1 MSGQFRFGAPSDS
14 PTTPKR
20 KGNAFQQSHPSTTPA
35 GPPPSQSYYTNATNA
50 STTPAG
56 PPPRSVYGSSVF
68 GNTFG
73 RRGNTPARRGFMVP
87 DSSPPRGDED
97 EEDEDAEGEE
107 DGEVDELQGY
117 GHVPAPRKQQTQPD
131 TFMSSIM
138 SSPRGLKRSRN
149 GKVREPVASR
159 YPDIARGFTSQAPAA
174 ALQEPDDVVLK
185 QEEILSELDRLAEQR
200 AAQRDASITERVA
213 ELSQL
218 WQKYANKETKEA
230 GVGPE
235 AKDGFSK
242 ASYIASLLLSI
253 HHPHS
258 GRSTRPSRQIV
269 LSKRGQAHAASI
281 PRALL
286 DWLDTYHNPFP
297 DDFDVIWRAQPSATA
312 HDRFWDCV
320 FACIVRGKFD
330 RASRL
335 LSEAQWEH
343 AATADEDL
351 NEDNAQY
358 SEAQLDSIEH
368 VIESCVSVIQASPAL
383 KYEDW
388 DVKGGQWAAF
398 RQVIRQ
404 AYKGLEIYAGEQDG
418 GEAEAANRSTNVF
431 GESMRMSTQSK
442 KAESKVP
449 WTIYEN
455 LKLLYG
461 ILLGHEDEI
470 IDSSQ
475 DWLEA
480 AIYLTAWWDGEDS
493 SAADLSRS
501 QSLRESNHK
510 TREVDIAPSSA
521 YRKRLADAFLLV
533 TDVDDSVFTVKTI
546 DSVQVGLSCIMVD
559 NVESAISILR
569 TWSLVVTSAVVQV
582 AAIAGWL
589 PQARPRGRY
598 LQEQGFSSE
607 DLMVLS
613 HGPGQGG
620 ARRGE
625 VEGDEVL
632 SEYANLL
639 AEKAELKSQD
649 ERIVR
654 EGWELAIAVLG
665 RLDDSA
671 ASSEKIR
678 ELLDRI
684 ALTDEARVDNILAA
698 CSAQGLSEQAR
709 AIAERY
715 ADSLATSINPQATY
729 GSALIYYARAH
740 ATAKLKNE
748 LAYLNSLCLFSSSAV
763 PATGDLDP
771 QLASLLS
778 RERVALVGL
787 ARADPD
793 AADILASHLSGYA
806 TLRRFYELRD
816 QDVAASSSTKTAL
829 KPLERKREAAKALI
843 AVTTSAADCVQ
854 GGLFDPQIES
864 VVPVDGVLVLLG
876 ECLPLLG
883 QPKRIFTK
891 EHVFTLLRLVED
903 FSAAP
908 GRIKD
913 NAQDLLRSSMAAYHD
928 GQASGTPSHKLRSS
942 RKAGSASGS
951 GFLGGS
957 GYDMLA
963 SSTMLR
969 SQESS
974 GGGDDVARAWDWRK
988 GLDAVASGSMNEVG
1002 EKEVLGMLRA
1012 ALSME
1017 VARGWS
1023 GELVWG

>member
-1 MSGQFRFGAPSDS
+1 MSGQFRFGVPSDS

-56 PPPRSVYGSSVF
+56 PPPRSVYGSSAL

-87 DSSPPRGDED
+87 ESSPPRGDED
-97 EEDEDAEGEE
+97 EDEDAEGEE
-107 DGEVDELQGY
+107 DDEVDGLRQY
-117 GHVPAPRKQQTQPD
+117 DPMPAPRQQQPQPD
-131 TFMSSIM
+131 AFMSSIM

-149 GKVREPVASR
+149 GRVRESVASQ
-159 YPDIARGFTSQAPAA
+159 YPDIARGITSQGPAA

-185 QEEILSELDRLAEQR
+185 QEEVLAELDRLAEQR
-200 AAQRDASITERVA
+200 ATFRDASITERVA

-235 AKDGFSK
+235 ANDGFSK
-242 ASYIASLLLSI
+242 ASYVASLLLSI

-320 FACIVRGKFD
+320 FACIVRGKYD

-358 SEAQLDSIEH
+358 SEGQLESIEH
-368 VIESCVSVIQASPAL
+368 VIGSCVSVIQASPAF

-398 RQVIRQ
+398 RQVVRQ
-404 AYKGLEIYAGEQDG
+404 AYKDLEIYAGDQDG
-418 GEAEAANRSTNVF
+418 GEAEAAERSTNVF
-431 GESMRMSTQSK
+431 GESMSMSTQSR

-470 IDSSQ
+470 IDTSQ

-480 AIYLTAWWDGEDS
+480 AVYLTVWWDGEDS

-501 QSLRESNHK
+501 QNLRKASQK

-521 YRKRLADAFLLV
+521 YRKRLTDAFLSV
-533 TDVDDSVFTVKTI
+533 TDVDESVFTVKTI
-546 DSVQVGLSCIMVD
+546 DPVQVALSCIMVD
-559 NVESAISILR
+559 NIESVISVLR
-569 TWSLVVTSAVVQV
+569 TWSLGVTSAVIEV

-589 PQARPRGRY
+589 PQARARGKY

-620 ARRGE
+620 SQRRE
-625 VEGDEVL
+625 VERDEVL

-649 ERIVR
+649 GRVVR
-654 EGWELAIAVLG
+654 EGWDLAIAVLG

-671 ASSEKIR
+671 VSSEQIR

-684 ALTDEARVDNILAA
+684 ELTDETRVDNILAA

-715 ADSLATSINPQATY
+715 ADSLATSISPQATY

-763 PATGDLDP
+763 PATADLDP

-778 RERVALVGL
+778 RERVALIGL

-816 QDVAASSSTKTAL
+816 QDGTASSSGKIAL

-843 AVTTSAADCVQ
+843 AVATSAADCIQ

-864 VVPVDGVLVLLG
+864 VVPIDGVLVLLG

-903 FSAAP
+903 LSAAP
-908 GRIKD
+908 GRIKE
-913 NAQDLLRSSMAAYHD
+913 NAQDLLRSSMVAYHD
-928 GQASGTPSHKLRSS
+928 GQGSGTGRHNLRSS

-963 SSTMLR
+963 SSAMLR
-969 SQESS
+969 SQESL
-974 GGGDDVARAWDWRK
+974 GRGGDVTRAWDWRK
-988 GLDAVASGSMNEVG
+988 GLDAVASGSVEEVG

-1012 ALSME
+1012 ALSLE

-1023 GELVWG
+1023 GELIWS